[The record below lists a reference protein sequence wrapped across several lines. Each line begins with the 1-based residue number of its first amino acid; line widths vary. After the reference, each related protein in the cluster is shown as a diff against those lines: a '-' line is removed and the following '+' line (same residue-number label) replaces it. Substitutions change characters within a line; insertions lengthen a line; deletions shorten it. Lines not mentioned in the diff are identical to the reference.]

1 MFRIASGNQTWFV
14 GTVRP
19 SIDFIQLFWGF
30 SGPRLFGTGGVL
42 SPEVGNIGDISSGKR
57 LHNELERIH
66 HFQWEKSRFLNGH
79 FPVRYVCLPEGTF
92 VTSVIV
98 LCPSRC
104 HLCEE
109 L

>member
-30 SGPRLFGTGGVL
+30 SGARFFGTGGVL
-42 SPEVGNIGDISSGKR
+42 SPLVKVYTTNWKDPP
-57 LHNELERIH
+57 
-66 HFQWEKSRFLNGH
+66 FSRFLNGH

-98 LCPSRC
+98 LCPSKC

>member
-57 LHNELERIH
+57 LHNELERSTI
-66 HFQWEKSRFLNGH
+66 FNGKSHDF
-79 FPVRYVCLPEGTF
+79 
-92 VTSVIV
+92 
-98 LCPSRC
+98 
-104 HLCEE
+104 
-109 L
+109 